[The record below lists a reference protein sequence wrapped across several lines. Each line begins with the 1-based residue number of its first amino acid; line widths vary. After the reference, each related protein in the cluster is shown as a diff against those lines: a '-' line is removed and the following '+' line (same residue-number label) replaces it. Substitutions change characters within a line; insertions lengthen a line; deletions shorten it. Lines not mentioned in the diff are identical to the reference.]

1 MSANTDPTDLP
12 PWRSPLLRLLAINL
26 VGGILIAALTVGG
39 LMLLDPFGLRRLI
52 MQDQSPLTAF
62 LLLLFGFVITFG
74 SWVMGTAIMLLGREH
89 KGPPSGKGRRLA
101 TRDPAALDRSVNPPQ
116 PVPVLNPKRHRR
128 DNMNGGRGVFAA

>member
-26 VGGILIAALTVGG
+26 VGGIIIAVLTVGG

-52 MQDQSPLTAF
+52 LQDQSPLTAF

-74 SWVMGTAIMLLGREH
+74 SWVMGTAIMLLGREP
-89 KGPPSGKGRRLA
+89 KGPPAGKGRRLA
-101 TRDPAALDRSVNPPQ
+101 ALDRGSLDGSVNPPQ
-116 PVPVLNPKRHRR
+116 PVPVVNPKRPRR
-128 DNMNGGRGVFAA
+128 DQTDGGRGVFAA